1 MDLLPKI
8 QSMLQK
14 QFGLSAEQVLPER
27 QLAELGIESLSV
39 IEFMFELENEFAIE
53 LSEEGEPPRTVAD
66 LVTLVGEA
74 IAKKAQ
80 PAAS

>member
-1 MDLLPKI
+1 MELLPKI

-14 QFGLSAEQVLPER
+14 QFGLTPEQVHPE
-27 QLAELGIESLSV
+27 QLLSELGIESLSV

-53 LSEEGEPPRTVAD
+53 ISEEGEPPRTVAD

-74 IAKKAQ
+74 VAKKK

>member
-14 QFGLSAEQVLPER
+14 QFGLTAEQVGPER

-39 IEFMFELENEFAIE
+39 IEFMFELENEFGIE
-53 LSEEGEPPRTVAD
+53 VSEEGEPPRTVAD
-66 LVTLVGEA
+66 LVTLVSEA